1 MLSNCIDRLQPMDL
15 SVNKPAKEFM
25 RGKFNNWY
33 AGEVQKQLDAG
44 GSTCIDLKMSTTK
57 PVGARWLVSLFDYI
71 KNNNTVIT
79 NGFKD
84 MCNYN
89 SYLAF
94 NKCSDHEPVELNKV
108 MSHYD

>member
-15 SVNKPAKEFM
+15 SINMSLCEESSTSM
-25 RGKFNNWY
+25 L
-33 AGEVQKQLDAG
+33 EQKQLDAG